1 MGSTNICPCNK
12 IKAMTEGKKQEFK
25 IMKQKMNYFVS
36 KEKNFVSVGSRPWM
50 LYFSLKNAALRH
62 SYVIMR
68 RKKQTEKKQKKPAVP
83 ELIFMEVLLTYFI
96 EWIVQPLRELIFASH
111 SDQYIVNTWSVN
123 KYWLNSM
130 L

>member
-1 MGSTNICPCNK
+1 
-12 IKAMTEGKKQEFK
+12 
-25 IMKQKMNYFVS
+25 MNYFVS

-111 SDQYIVNTWSVN
+111 SAQYIVNTWSVN